1 VVLLVAVAL
10 GALAAPPARA
20 QEVAEC
26 ARAYEDAQVLRQDK
40 RLLDARERLLV
51 CVQDACPA
59 AARADCNRWLVE
71 VDGNLPTVVPEV
83 IDKTGKQ
90 RTDARVLVDGRL
102 LAGHLDGTAVP
113 VDPGKRTFRFLTP
126 GIAPV
131 ERQVVV
137 LEGQKNLRVTVSFA
151 PAASVP
157 HAPVAMREERPTPIA
172 AYILGGAGVLALG
185 SFAYFG
191 ITAVTGYDEA
201 SSTCAPDV
209 NPHDPRGCTAD
220 EVDDIQVRRIVAD
233 VSLGVAIL
241 ALGAA
246 TVIYLTRPTQRVP
259 LERRSARA
267 PRLSPTSLAWSF

>member
-1 VVLLVAVAL
+1 MLAAVAL
-10 GALAAPPARA
+10 GALAAPLAHA

-71 VDGNLPTVVPEV
+71 VDANLPTVVPEV
-83 IDKTGKQ
+83 IDKSGKQ

-102 LAGHLDGTAVP
+102 LAGQLDGGAVP
-113 VDPGKRTFRFLTP
+113 VDPGKRIFRFLTP
-126 GIAPV
+126 GMAPV

-137 LEGQKNLRVTVSFA
+137 LEGQKNMKVTVSFA
-151 PAASVP
+151 PAAAP
-157 HAPVAMREERPTPIA
+157 ALAPVAMREERPTPIA
-172 AYILGGAGVLALG
+172 VYILGGAGVLALG

-191 ITAVTGYDEA
+191 VTAITRYDEA

-209 NPHDPRGCTAD
+209 NPHDPRGCAD
-220 EVDDIQVRRIVAD
+220 DDVDDIQVRRIAAD
-233 VSLGVAIL
+233 VSLGVAIV

-246 TVIYLTRPTQRVP
+246 TVVYLTRPTLRVP
-259 LERRSARA
+259 LERRTARG
-267 PRLSPTSLAWSF
+267 PRLTTTSVSWSF